1 MSRKLRVTV
10 LISGSGESWSDQ
22 HLRRFGRLTHRFLI
36 SFVIL
41 LPGSNFQ
48 ALLDALPTTL
58 STVSITSV
66 ISSRTDAY
74 GLTRARTH
82 SQPCPIPAEAFPLLK
97 WKKQP
102 ENSGKDRQAWELDLA
117 TKIKETRPDLV
128 VLAGWMLI
136 LSESF
141 LNALVHDWDEGS
153 TPLPT
158 QSKVPVLDPT
168 SSVLPSIETN
178 GSSPYPASF
187 DLCRKPIPII
197 NLHPALP
204 GQFPGA
210 HAIKDAWEAFQVP
223 DDSTFI
229 TSSHQDAKEVLG
241 QLAAEGGD
249 ERSKQEKEE
258 ALPNKRRI
266 TKTGLMIHRV
276 IPLLDAGEPVVVREV
291 EMIEGESLE
300 GLEERIHKVEHEAI
314 VEAVGVCEKLIRSGE
329 WWDKKDVGRD

>member
-10 LISGSGESWSDQ
+10 LISGSG
-22 HLRRFGRLTHRFLI
+22 
-36 SFVIL
+36 
-41 LPGSNFQ
+41 SNLQ

-58 STVSITSV
+58 STVAITSV

-82 SQPCPIPAEAFPLLK
+82 SPAPGAIPAEAFPLLK
-97 WKKQP
+97 WKKRP
-102 ENSGKDRQAWELDLA
+102 ENAGKDRQAWELDLA
-117 TKIKETRPDLV
+117 TKIRETRPDLV

-141 LNALVHDWDEGS
+141 LKALVHPS
-153 TPLPT
+153 TEYDDDDASARPT
-158 QSKVPVLDPT
+158 TSAVPVLDPT
-168 SSVLPSIETN
+168 SSVLPSIATP
-178 GSSPYPASF
+178 GPSPYPPAPFS
-187 DLCRKPIPII
+187 LAEKPIPII

-210 HAIKDAWEAFQVP
+210 HAIRDAWEAFQVP
-223 DDSTFI
+223 DDATFI
-229 TSSHQDAKEVLG
+229 TSATQGVKEVLG
-241 QLAAEGGD
+241 QVARDGGD
-249 ERSKQEKEE
+249 ERSQAEARE

-291 EMIEGESLE
+291 DMIEGEPIE

-314 VEAVGVCEKLIRSGE
+314 VEAVRVCDGLIRSGE

>member
-10 LISGSGESWSDQ
+10 LISGSG
-22 HLRRFGRLTHRFLI
+22 
-36 SFVIL
+36 
-41 LPGSNFQ
+41 SNLQ

-74 GLTRARTH
+74 GLTRARNH
-82 SQPCPIPAEAFPLLK
+82 SSPSPIPAEAFPLLK
-97 WKKQP
+97 WKKRP
-102 ENSGKDRQAWELDLA
+102 ENAGKDRQAWELDLA

-136 LSESF
+136 LSEPF
-141 LNALVHDWDEGS
+141 LKALVRDWDES
-153 TPLPT
+153 TPLP
-158 QSKVPVLDPT
+158 QESAVPVLDPT
-168 SSVLPSIETN
+168 SSVLPSIETP
-178 GSSPYPASF
+178 GESPYPPAPF
-187 DLCRKPIPII
+187 QLDHTPIPII

-223 DDSTFI
+223 DDATFI
-229 TSSHQDAKEVLG
+229 TSSTQDVKEVLG
-241 QLAAEGGD
+241 GIAVGGGD
-249 ERSKQEKEE
+249 ERSQKEAQE
-258 ALPNKRRI
+258 ALPNRRRI

-291 EMIEGESLE
+291 EMIEGEKLE

-329 WWDKKDVGRD
+329 WWDKKDVGRE

>member
-10 LISGSGESWSDQ
+10 LISGSG
-22 HLRRFGRLTHRFLI
+22 
-36 SFVIL
+36 
-41 LPGSNFQ
+41 SNLQ

-58 STVSITSV
+58 STVVITSV

-82 SQPCPIPAEAFPLLK
+82 SAPSPVPAEAFPLLK
-97 WKKQP
+97 WKKLP
-102 ENSGKDRQAWELDLA
+102 ENAGKDRQAWELDLA

-136 LSESF
+136 LSEQF
-141 LNALVHDWDEGS
+141 LKALVHDWDDDA
-153 TPLPT
+153 TPPPT
-158 QSKVPVLDPT
+158 TSSVPVLDAT
-168 SSVLPSIETN
+168 SSVLPSVETR
-178 GSSPYPASF
+178 GSSPYPPSF
-187 DLCRKPIPII
+187 ELSQKPIPII

-210 HAIKDAWEAFQVP
+210 HAIKDAWDAFQVP

-229 TSSHQDAKEVLG
+229 TSSTQDAKEVLG

-249 ERSKQEKEE
+249 ETTRRERQE
-258 ALPNKRRI
+258 ALPNRRRI

-276 IPLLDAGEPVVVREV
+276 IPLLDAGEPVVVKEV
-291 EMIEGESLE
+291 DMIEGESLE

-314 VEAVGVCEKLIRSGE
+314 VEAVAVCEKLIRSGE
-329 WWDKKDVGRD
+329 WWDKQDVGRD

>member
-1 MSRKLRVTV
+1 MTRKLRVTV
-10 LISGSGESWSDQ
+10 LISGSGALQSKS
-22 HLRRFGRLTHRFLI
+22 
-36 SFVIL
+36 S
-41 LPGSNFQ
+41 SNLQ
-48 ALLDALPTTL
+48 ALIDALPTTL
-58 STVSITSV
+58 SSVAITSV

-82 SQPCPIPAEAFPLLK
+82 PQGPIPAEAFPLLK
-97 WKKQP
+97 WKKLAH
-102 ENSGKDRQAWELDLA
+102 NAGKDRQAWELDLA

-141 LNALVHDWDEGS
+141 LQALVHDWSADGDTDAPFATS
-153 TPLPT
+153 
-158 QSKVPVLDPT
+158 SAVPVLDPT
-168 SSVLPSIETN
+168 SSVLPTIETP
-178 GSSPYPASF
+178 GASPYPPNL
-187 DLCRKPIPII
+187 DLANKPIPII

-229 TSSHQDAKEVLG
+229 TSATQSVKEVLG
-241 QLAAEGGD
+241 EIALKGGD
-249 ERSKQEKEE
+249 ERAERE
-258 ALPNKRRI
+258 AFEPLPNKRRI

-291 EMIEGESLE
+291 DMIEGESLA
-300 GLEERIHKVEHEAI
+300 GLEERIHAVEHEAI
-314 VEAVGVCEKLIRSGE
+314 VEAVAVCDKLIRSGE

>member
-1 MSRKLRVTV
+1 
-10 LISGSGESWSDQ
+10 
-22 HLRRFGRLTHRFLI
+22 
-36 SFVIL
+36 
-41 LPGSNFQ
+41 
-48 ALLDALPTTL
+48 
-58 STVSITSV
+58 
-66 ISSRTDAY
+66 
-74 GLTRARTH
+74 
-82 SQPCPIPAEAFPLLK
+82 
-97 WKKQP
+97 
-102 ENSGKDRQAWELDLA
+102 
-117 TKIKETRPDLV
+117 
-128 VLAGWMLI
+128 MLI

-141 LNALVHDWDEGS
+141 LKALVHDWDDS
-153 TPLPT
+153 TTPPT
-158 QSKVPVLDPT
+158 ESAVSVLDPT
-168 SSVLPSIETN
+168 SSVLPSIETP
-178 GSSPYPASF
+178 GSSPYPTSSSF
-187 DLCRKPIPII
+187 DLSHKPIPII

-229 TSSHQDAKEVLG
+229 TSSTQNVKEVLG
-241 QLAAEGGD
+241 QIAVGGGD
-249 ERSKQEKEE
+249 ERSKKEQGE

-314 VEAVGVCEKLIRSGE
+314 VAAVGVCEKLIRSGE

>member
-10 LISGSGESWSDQ
+10 LISGSG
-22 HLRRFGRLTHRFLI
+22 
-36 SFVIL
+36 
-41 LPGSNFQ
+41 SNLQ
-48 ALLDALPTTL
+48 ALLDALPSTL
-58 STVSITSV
+58 SNVSITSV

-74 GLTRARTH
+74 GLTRARNH
-82 SQPCPIPAEAFPLLK
+82 SSPSPIPAEAFPLLK

-102 ENSGKDRQAWELDLA
+102 QNTGKDRQAWELDLA

-141 LNALVHDWDEGS
+141 LKALVHDWDDS

-158 QSKVPVLDPT
+158 QSTVPVLDPT
-168 SSVLPSIETN
+168 SSVLPSIETP
-178 GSSPYPASF
+178 GASPYPSSF
-187 DLCRKPIPII
+187 NLAQKPIPII

-210 HAIKDAWEAFQVP
+210 HAIKDAWDAFQVP
-223 DDSTFI
+223 DDATFI
-229 TSSHQDAKEVLG
+229 TSSTQDTKEVLG

-249 ERSKQEKEE
+249 ERSKKEQGE

-291 EMIEGESLE
+291 DMIEGESLE

-314 VEAVGVCEKLIRSGE
+314 VEAVGVCEKLITSGE
-329 WWDKKDVGRD
+329 WWEKKDVGRD